1 MTLIFSKGISSL
13 PVYEF
18 EGEFMGTYANIVVT
32 SVAGH
37 VFNRDF
43 PEQYANWK
51 SVEPQKL
58 FDVDTVRNEANPKVY
73 LIF

>member
-1 MTLIFSKGISSL
+1 
-13 PVYEF
+13 
-18 EGEFMGTYANIVVT
+18 MGTYANIVVT